1 MSSLPPVL
9 QILVTVP
16 EFQGRGVGT
25 LLLQE
30 GLRMADQAGLPA
42 WLEASAK
49 GRRLYRKLGFND
61 VEDIVIDLS
70 EYGGEGIE
78 TTVCMLRPVRAESS

>member
-1 MSSLPPVL
+1 
-9 QILVTVP
+9 
-16 EFQGRGVGT
+16 
-25 LLLQE
+25 
-30 GLRMADQAGLPA
+30 MADQAGLPA

-70 EYGGEGIE
+70 EYGGEGVE
-78 TTVCMLRPVRAESS
+78 TTVCMLRKASNGSKYNSPPLTEVCG